1 MVLRNLVIFPLNEIL
16 GNHDLLL
23 RFLFF
28 FNRSLMLSL
37 LHLVELSV
45 LGGPLSLDLVDG
57 LLFLLIQVE
66 VVDDVGDVGD
76 RLGFGR
82 LWLK

>member
-1 MVLRNLVIFPLNEIL
+1 
-16 GNHDLLL
+16 
-23 RFLFF
+23 
-28 FNRSLMLSL
+28 MLSL